1 MMIEIFPLSKIRVKI
16 FPFHSPLC
24 FDIYLFLSYRYVF
37 LHMCHILQELVNHG
51 ERGWRCRCKINIGQ
65 QHVARIEAKASF
77 ILFLMK
83 WCGLAVAE
91 LCQKEVMRK
100 GQREKGLKEMWEKS

>member
-1 MMIEIFPLSKIRVKI
+1 M
-16 FPFHSPLC
+16 
-24 FDIYLFLSYRYVF
+24 
-37 LHMCHILQELVNHG
+37 
-51 ERGWRCRCKINIGQ
+51 
-65 QHVARIEAKASF
+65 ARIEAKASF